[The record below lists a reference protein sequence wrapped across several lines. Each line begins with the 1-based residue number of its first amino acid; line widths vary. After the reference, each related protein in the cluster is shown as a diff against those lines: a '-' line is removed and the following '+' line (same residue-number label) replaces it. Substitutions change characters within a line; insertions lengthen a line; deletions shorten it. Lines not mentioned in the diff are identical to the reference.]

1 MLRFAADI
9 YTQGLMLLAKSINPS
24 APTLFKAELSPLAKG
39 AKGRRMCKSRS
50 TPHESTKNL
59 IVCLTAA
66 TSPSRNQHV
75 DLDTTPKKLL
85 WDLTPELRVGIRGR
99 VC

>member
-39 AKGRRMCKSRS
+39 AKGRR
-50 TPHESTKNL
+50 T
-59 IVCLTAA
+59 I
-66 TSPSRNQHV
+66 
-75 DLDTTPKKLL
+75 
-85 WDLTPELRVGIRGR
+85 G
-99 VC
+99 